1 MAKRRQPLVSY
12 LSEPHEVMSI
22 DESETLLDSSLTSS
36 LNVCY
41 PGSGGGEPSLPPPPS
56 SSYNYL
62 RDNSLGSIN
71 TQSTTLTGNS
81 KFMSPA
87 VTVVDIDLKA
97 RSIDEFDEIQQ
108 RTSTAHQRR
117 LRRRKSYDGINE
129 QMSAKTK
136 SSSMLLAID
145 SSQNVSREGLQPQ
158 ASGGWRRRDSINYYI
173 ITRQKGELTKTII
186 HVARSHSKLQAPC
199 NCPWTEAQRS
209 GVR

>member
-1 MAKRRQPLVSY
+1 MAKRSRQPLISY

-36 LNVCY
+36 LNVY
-41 PGSGGGEPSLPPPPS
+41 PGGEPPPS
-56 SSYNYL
+56 MPLPAYT

-108 RTSTAHQRR
+108 RTTTSTHQRR
-117 LRRRKSYDGINE
+117 LRHRRSYEGVNE
-129 QMSAKTK
+129 EKTK
-136 SSSMLLAID
+136 SSSMLLSID
-145 SSQNVSREGLQPQ
+145 TSSQSVSREGLQPQ
-158 ASGGWRRRDSINYYI
+158 ASGE
-173 ITRQKGELTKTII
+173 KK
-186 HVARSHSKLQAPC
+186 
-199 NCPWTEAQRS
+199 WTN
-209 GVR
+209 

>member
-1 MAKRRQPLVSY
+1 MSKRSRQPLISY

-36 LNVCY
+36 LNVY
-41 PGSGGGEPSLPPPPS
+41 PGGEPPPS
-56 SSYNYL
+56 MPLPGYT

-108 RTSTAHQRR
+108 RNTTSTHQRR
-117 LRRRKSYDGINE
+117 LRHRRSYEGVNE
-129 QMSAKTK
+129 EKTK
-136 SSSMLLAID
+136 SSSMLLSID
-145 SSQNVSREGLQPQ
+145 TSSQSVSREGLQPQ
-158 ASGGWRRRDSINYYI
+158 ASGE
-173 ITRQKGELTKTII
+173 KK
-186 HVARSHSKLQAPC
+186 
-199 NCPWTEAQRS
+199 WTN
-209 GVR
+209 

>member
-41 PGSGGGEPSLPPPPS
+41 PGSHGDPPLPPPPS

-158 ASGGWRRRDSINYYI
+158 ASGGCSRSGRDSINYYI
-173 ITRQKGELTKTII
+173 ITRQKGELTKTI
-186 HVARSHSKLQAPC
+186 
-199 NCPWTEAQRS
+199 
-209 GVR
+209 

>member
-1 MAKRRQPLVSY
+1 MAKRSRQPLISY

-36 LNVCY
+36 LNVY
-41 PGSGGGEPSLPPPPS
+41 PGGEPPPS
-56 SSYNYL
+56 MPLPGYT

-108 RTSTAHQRR
+108 RTTTSTHQRR
-117 LRRRKSYDGINE
+117 LRHRRSYEGVNE
-129 QMSAKTK
+129 DKTK
-136 SSSMLLAID
+136 SSSMLLSID
-145 SSQNVSREGLQPQ
+145 TSSQSVSREGLQPQ
-158 ASGGWRRRDSINYYI
+158 ASGE
-173 ITRQKGELTKTII
+173 KK
-186 HVARSHSKLQAPC
+186 
-199 NCPWTEAQRS
+199 WTN
-209 GVR
+209 